1 MKRKYQNNYERGWFD
16 TNDQTKNAFKSM
28 AAVDWDDGISAFIFN
43 TSEFMPIGLLSDIA
57 ANFGITESHAGLL
70 ISVYSWVVTLL
81 SLPLMLLVSKMSY
94 RKLLLG
100 TIALFGIFQVLSGV
114 SASYGMLMVSRIGVA
129 CTHAIFWSVASPI
142 AVRLVPGGAPN
153 ACHEYDCYR
162 NIGCYD
168 FRAAAGQSHRVN
180 RWLANDLFMCGSRCI
195 FGAVLSAVCISEDC
209 PTEHRTSR
217 RLPQIL
223 KRRQLLGIY
232 LITFLVA
239 SAYYTG
245 YSYIEP
251 FLKQVA
257 HLADSWITIVLT
269 LFGAAGLL
277 GSFLF
282 SRLYD
287 RHRYAFIRF
296 IIASVAVALLCLRVA
311 SISLYLVILVCVLW
325 GMAVTAFNVAFQ
337 AETIKAVPEEASAV
351 AMSLF
356 SGIFNLGIGCGTWLG
371 GTVCNQLS
379 IANIGYAGGII
390 GVLAV
395 LYCVFRMIPLWKA
408 KQKN

>member
-1 MKRKYQNNYERGWFD
+1 M
-16 TNDQTKNAFKSM
+16 
-28 AAVDWDDGISAFIFN
+28 
-43 TSEFMPIGLLSDIA
+43 
-57 ANFGITESHAGLL
+57 
-70 ISVYSWVVTLL
+70 
-81 SLPLMLLVSKMSY
+81 
-94 RKLLLG
+94 
-100 TIALFGIFQVLSGV
+100 
-114 SASYGMLMVSRIGVA
+114 
-129 CTHAIFWSVASPI
+129 
-142 AVRLVPGGAPN
+142 
-153 ACHEYDCYR
+153 
-162 NIGCYD
+162 
-168 FRAAAGQSHRVN
+168 
-180 RWLANDLFMCGSRCI
+180 
-195 FGAVLSAVCISEDC
+195 
-209 PTEHRTSR
+209 
-217 RLPQIL
+217 

-287 RHRYAFIRF
+287 KHRYAFIRF

-371 GTVCNQLS
+371 GTVCNQFS

-395 LYCVFRMIPLWKA
+395 LYCIFRMIPLWKA

>member
-1 MKRKYQNNYERGWFD
+1 M
-16 TNDQTKNAFKSM
+16 TKQKMPLKAWLPLIGM
-28 AAVDWDDGISAFIFN
+28 TVSAFIFN

-142 AVRLVPGGAPN
+142 AVRLVPEE
-153 ACHEYDCYR
+153 H
-162 NIGCYD
+162 
-168 FRAAAGQSHRVN
+168 QT
-180 RWLANDLFMCGSRCI
+180 LAMSMIVTGTSVAMI
-195 FGAVLSAVCISEDC
+195 FGLPLGRVIGLTVGWRMTFLCVAAVAFLVLFYLLFVFPKMSNGTPFQI
-209 PTEHRTSR
+209 RQ
-217 RLPQIL
+217 LPQIL

-257 HLADSWITIVLT
+257 HL
-269 LFGAAGLL
+269 

-287 RHRYAFIRF
+287 KHRYAFIRF

-395 LYCVFRMIPLWKA
+395 LYCIFRMIPLWKA
-408 KQKN
+408 KQKS

>member
-1 MKRKYQNNYERGWFD
+1 MSSYLGFVIGGYLLGSILFAYVLPKLTRHIDIREMSEDGNPGTY
-16 TNDQTKNAFKSM
+16 NAFRYGGVICGICVLLLELLKGFFPVWLCERTAGLQSLWFAAVM
-28 AAVDWDDGISAFIFN
+28 AAPVLGHAYSIYHRGRGGKAIAVSFGVLLGLVPAGIWQPLAMLVLFY
-43 TSEFMPIGLLSDIA
+43 LL
-57 ANFGITESHAGLL
+57 F
-70 ISVYSWVVTLL
+70 VF
-81 SLPLMLLVSKMSY
+81 PKMSN
-94 RKLLLG
+94 G
-100 TIALFGIFQVLSGV
+100 TPFQI
-114 SASYGMLMVSRIGVA
+114 R
-129 CTHAIFWSVASPI
+129 
-142 AVRLVPGGAPN
+142 
-153 ACHEYDCYR
+153 
-162 NIGCYD
+162 
-168 FRAAAGQSHRVN
+168 Q
-180 RWLANDLFMCGSRCI
+180 
-195 FGAVLSAVCISEDC
+195 
-209 PTEHRTSR
+209 
-217 RLPQIL
+217 LPQIL

-287 RHRYAFIRF
+287 KHRYAFIRF

-395 LYCVFRMIPLWKA
+395 LYCIFRMIPLWKA
-408 KQKN
+408 KQKS

>member
-1 MKRKYQNNYERGWFD
+1 
-16 TNDQTKNAFKSM
+16 
-28 AAVDWDDGISAFIFN
+28 
-43 TSEFMPIGLLSDIA
+43 MPIGLLSDIA

-142 AVRLVPGGAPN
+142 AVRLVPEE
-153 ACHEYDCYR
+153 H
-162 NIGCYD
+162 
-168 FRAAAGQSHRVN
+168 QT
-180 RWLANDLFMCGSRCI
+180 LAMSMIVTGTSVAMI
-195 FGAVLSAVCISEDC
+195 FGLPLGRVIGLTVGWRMTFLCVAAVAFLVLFYLLFVFPKMSNETPFQI
-209 PTEHRTSR
+209 RQ
-217 RLPQIL
+217 LPQIL

-287 RHRYAFIRF
+287 KHRYAFIRF

-311 SISLYLVILVCVLW
+311 SVSLYLVILVCVLW
-325 GMAVTAFNVAFQ
+325 GWQLQRSMLPSKQKPSRQFQ
-337 AETIKAVPEEASAV
+337 KKPQRLQCPCSLVFLIWGLAAEHGWAERSAISFRLQIL
-351 AMSLF
+351 AM
-356 SGIFNLGIGCGTWLG
+356 
-371 GTVCNQLS
+371 
-379 IANIGYAGGII
+379 
-390 GVLAV
+390 LAV
-395 LYCVFRMIPLWKA
+395 SLVFW
-408 KQKN
+408 QCCTVSSG

>member
-1 MKRKYQNNYERGWFD
+1 MNKKMTLKEWLPLLGM
-16 TNDQTKNAFKSM
+16 TL
-28 AAVDWDDGISAFIFN
+28 SAFIFN

-57 ANFGITESHAGLL
+57 ANFHMTEAQAGMMIT
-70 ISVYSWVVTLL
+70 VYSWTVTLL
-81 SLPLMLLVSKMSY
+81 SLPLMLIVCKIDSK
-94 RKLLLG
+94 KLLLG
-100 TIALFGIFQVLSGV
+100 TIALFGIGQLGSVFAVNF
-114 SASYGMLMVSRIGVA
+114 AMLMLARIAVA
-129 CTHAIFWSVASPI
+129 CAHFIFWSIASPI
-142 AVRLVPGGAPN
+142 AVQVVSKEHHTKALSMIITGTSIAMV
-153 ACHEYDCYR
+153 
-162 NIGCYD
+162 IGMPLG
-168 FRAAAGQSHRVN
+168 RMIG
-180 RWLANDLFMCGSRCI
+180 
-195 FGAVLSAVCISEDC
+195 LSIGWRMTFLCVGIIAFLTLIYLTGVFPKIERQESFSIRELGTLLKN
-209 PTEHRTSR
+209 P
-217 RLPQIL
+217 IL
-223 KRRQLLGIY
+223 IGIY
-232 LITFLVA
+232 ILNFLVA
-239 SAYYTG
+239 TAYYTG

-287 RHRYAFIRF
+287 KHRYAFIRF

-395 LYCVFRMIPLWKA
+395 LYCIFRMIPLWKA
-408 KQKN
+408 KQKS

>member
-1 MKRKYQNNYERGWFD
+1 M
-16 TNDQTKNAFKSM
+16 TKQKMPLKAWLPLIGM
-28 AAVDWDDGISAFIFN
+28 TVSAFIFN

-142 AVRLVPGGAPN
+142 AVRLVPEE
-153 ACHEYDCYR
+153 H
-162 NIGCYD
+162 
-168 FRAAAGQSHRVN
+168 QT
-180 RWLANDLFMCGSRCI
+180 LAMSMIVTGTSVAMI
-195 FGAVLSAVCISEDC
+195 FGLPLGRVIGLTVGWRMTFLCVAAVAFLVLFYLLFVFPKMSNGTPFQIWQ
-209 PTEHRTSR
+209 
-217 RLPQIL
+217 LPQIL

-287 RHRYAFIRF
+287 KHRYAFIRF

-371 GTVCNQLS
+371 GTVCNT
-379 IANIGYAGGII
+379 
-390 GVLAV
+390 
-395 LYCVFRMIPLWKA
+395 
-408 KQKN
+408 

>member
-1 MKRKYQNNYERGWFD
+1 M
-16 TNDQTKNAFKSM
+16 TKQKMPLKAWLPLIGM
-28 AAVDWDDGISAFIFN
+28 TVSAFIFN

-142 AVRLVPGGAPN
+142 AVRLVPEE
-153 ACHEYDCYR
+153 H
-162 NIGCYD
+162 
-168 FRAAAGQSHRVN
+168 QT
-180 RWLANDLFMCGSRCI
+180 LAMSMIVTGTSVAMI
-195 FGAVLSAVCISEDC
+195 FGLPLGRVIGLTVGWRMTFLCVAAVAFLVLFYLLFVFPKMSNGTPFQI
-209 PTEHRTSR
+209 RQ
-217 RLPQIL
+217 LPQIL

-251 FLKQVA
+251 FLKQNIPA
-257 HLADSWITIVLT
+257 
-269 LFGAAGLL
+269 
-277 GSFLF
+277 
-282 SRLYD
+282 
-287 RHRYAFIRF
+287 
-296 IIASVAVALLCLRVA
+296 IIC
-311 SISLYLVILVCVLW
+311 I
-325 GMAVTAFNVAFQ
+325 
-337 AETIKAVPEEASAV
+337 
-351 AMSLF
+351 
-356 SGIFNLGIGCGTWLG
+356 
-371 GTVCNQLS
+371 
-379 IANIGYAGGII
+379 
-390 GVLAV
+390 
-395 LYCVFRMIPLWKA
+395 
-408 KQKN
+408 

>member
-1 MKRKYQNNYERGWFD
+1 MREDGFIQM
-16 TNDQTKNAFKSM
+16 TKQKMPLKAWLPLIGM
-28 AAVDWDDGISAFIFN
+28 TVSAFIFN

-142 AVRLVPGGAPN
+142 AVRLVPEE
-153 ACHEYDCYR
+153 H
-162 NIGCYD
+162 
-168 FRAAAGQSHRVN
+168 QT
-180 RWLANDLFMCGSRCI
+180 LAMSMIVTGTSVAMI
-195 FGAVLSAVCISEDC
+195 FGLPLGRVIGLTVGWRMTFLCVAAVAFLVLFYLLFVFPKMSNGTPFQI
-209 PTEHRTSR
+209 RQ
-217 RLPQIL
+217 LPQIL

-287 RHRYAFIRF
+287 KHRYAFIRF

-371 GTVCNQLS
+371 GTVRNQFS

-395 LYCVFRMIPLWKA
+395 LYCIFRMIPLWKA

>member
-1 MKRKYQNNYERGWFD
+1 M
-16 TNDQTKNAFKSM
+16 TKQKMPLKAWLPLIGM
-28 AAVDWDDGISAFIFN
+28 TVSAFIFN

-142 AVRLVPGGAPN
+142 AVRLVPEE
-153 ACHEYDCYR
+153 H
-162 NIGCYD
+162 
-168 FRAAAGQSHRVN
+168 QT
-180 RWLANDLFMCGSRCI
+180 LAMSMIVTGTSVAMI
-195 FGAVLSAVCISEDC
+195 FGLPLGRVIGLTVGWRMTFLCVAAVAFLVLFYLLFVFPKMSNGTPFQI
-209 PTEHRTSR
+209 RQ
-217 RLPQIL
+217 LPQIL

-287 RHRYAFIRF
+287 KHRYAFIRF

-356 SGIFNLGIGCGTWLG
+356 SGIFGRNGLQSAFDCKYWLCWRYHWCFG
-371 GTVCNQLS
+371 SV
-379 IANIGYAGGII
+379 
-390 GVLAV
+390 V
-395 LYCVFRMIPLWKA
+395 LYLPDDSIVESKTEKLKDLHNHTKSGCLHGILV
-408 KQKN
+408 

>member
-1 MKRKYQNNYERGWFD
+1 MSSYLGFVIGGYLLGSILFAYVLPKLTRHIDIREMSEDGNPGTY
-16 TNDQTKNAFKSM
+16 NAFWYGGVICGICVLLLELLKGFFPVWLCERTAGLQSLWFAAVM
-28 AAVDWDDGISAFIFN
+28 AAPVLGHAYSIYHRGRGGKAIAVSFGVLLGLVPAGIWQPLAMLVLFY
-43 TSEFMPIGLLSDIA
+43 LL
-57 ANFGITESHAGLL
+57 F
-70 ISVYSWVVTLL
+70 VF
-81 SLPLMLLVSKMSY
+81 PKMSNE
-94 RKLLLG
+94 
-100 TIALFGIFQVLSGV
+100 TPFQI
-114 SASYGMLMVSRIGVA
+114 R
-129 CTHAIFWSVASPI
+129 
-142 AVRLVPGGAPN
+142 
-153 ACHEYDCYR
+153 
-162 NIGCYD
+162 
-168 FRAAAGQSHRVN
+168 Q
-180 RWLANDLFMCGSRCI
+180 
-195 FGAVLSAVCISEDC
+195 
-209 PTEHRTSR
+209 
-217 RLPQIL
+217 LPQIL

-287 RHRYAFIRF
+287 KHRYAFIRF

-311 SISLYLVILVCVLW
+311 SVSLYLVILVCVLW

-371 GTVCNQLS
+371 GTVCNT
-379 IANIGYAGGII
+379 
-390 GVLAV
+390 
-395 LYCVFRMIPLWKA
+395 
-408 KQKN
+408 

>member
-1 MKRKYQNNYERGWFD
+1 M
-16 TNDQTKNAFKSM
+16 TKQKMPLKAWLPLIGM
-28 AAVDWDDGISAFIFN
+28 TVSAFIFN

-142 AVRLVPGGAPN
+142 AVRLVPEE
-153 ACHEYDCYR
+153 H
-162 NIGCYD
+162 
-168 FRAAAGQSHRVN
+168 QT
-180 RWLANDLFMCGSRCI
+180 LAMSMIVTGTSVAMI
-195 FGAVLSAVCISEDC
+195 FGLPLGRVIGLTVGWRMTFLCVAAVAFLVLFYLLFVFPKMSNGTPFQI
-209 PTEHRTSR
+209 RQ
-217 RLPQIL
+217 LPQIL

-287 RHRYAFIRF
+287 KHRYAFIRF

-337 AETIKAVPEEASAV
+337 AEAIKAVPEEASAV

-371 GTVCNQLS
+371 GTFCNQLS

-395 LYCVFRMIPLWKA
+395 LYCIFRMIPLWKA
-408 KQKN
+408 KQKS

>member
-1 MKRKYQNNYERGWFD
+1 
-16 TNDQTKNAFKSM
+16 
-28 AAVDWDDGISAFIFN
+28 
-43 TSEFMPIGLLSDIA
+43 
-57 ANFGITESHAGLL
+57 
-70 ISVYSWVVTLL
+70 
-81 SLPLMLLVSKMSY
+81 MSN
-94 RKLLLG
+94 G
-100 TIALFGIFQVLSGV
+100 TPFQI
-114 SASYGMLMVSRIGVA
+114 R
-129 CTHAIFWSVASPI
+129 
-142 AVRLVPGGAPN
+142 
-153 ACHEYDCYR
+153 
-162 NIGCYD
+162 
-168 FRAAAGQSHRVN
+168 Q
-180 RWLANDLFMCGSRCI
+180 
-195 FGAVLSAVCISEDC
+195 
-209 PTEHRTSR
+209 
-217 RLPQIL
+217 LPQIL

-287 RHRYAFIRF
+287 KHRYAFIRF

-337 AETIKAVPEEASAV
+337 AETIKAVQKKLQQLQCPCSLVFLIWGLAAEHGWAERSAISFRLQTL
-351 AMSLF
+351 AMLVVSLVF
-356 SGIFNLGIGCGTWLG
+356 WQCCTVPSG
-371 GTVCNQLS
+371 
-379 IANIGYAGGII
+379 
-390 GVLAV
+390 
-395 LYCVFRMIPLWKA
+395 
-408 KQKN
+408 

>member
-1 MKRKYQNNYERGWFD
+1 MREDGLIQM
-16 TNDQTKNAFKSM
+16 TKQKMPLKAWLPLIGM
-28 AAVDWDDGISAFIFN
+28 TVSAFIFN

-142 AVRLVPGGAPN
+142 AVRLVPEE
-153 ACHEYDCYR
+153 H
-162 NIGCYD
+162 
-168 FRAAAGQSHRVN
+168 QT
-180 RWLANDLFMCGSRCI
+180 LAMSMIVTGTSVAMI
-195 FGAVLSAVCISEDC
+195 FGLPLGRVIGLTVGWRMTFLCVAAVAFLVLFYLLFVFPKMSNGTPFQI
-209 PTEHRTSR
+209 RQ
-217 RLPQIL
+217 LPQIL

-371 GTVCNQLS
+371 GTICSQFS

>member
-1 MKRKYQNNYERGWFD
+1 MREDGFIQM
-16 TNDQTKNAFKSM
+16 TKQKMPLKAWLPLIGM
-28 AAVDWDDGISAFIFN
+28 TVSAFIFN

-142 AVRLVPGGAPN
+142 AVRLVPEE
-153 ACHEYDCYR
+153 H
-162 NIGCYD
+162 
-168 FRAAAGQSHRVN
+168 QT
-180 RWLANDLFMCGSRCI
+180 LAMSMIVTGTSVAMI
-195 FGAVLSAVCISEDC
+195 FGLPLGRVIGLTVGWRMTFLCVAAVAFLVLFYLLFVFPKMSNGTPFQI
-209 PTEHRTSR
+209 RQ
-217 RLPQIL
+217 LPQIL

-257 HLADSWITIVLT
+257 HLADNWITIVLT

-287 RHRYAFIRF
+287 KHRYAFIRF

-371 GTVCNQLS
+371 GTVCNPLS

-395 LYCVFRMIPLWKA
+395 LYCIFRMIPLWKA
-408 KQKN
+408 KQKS

>member
-1 MKRKYQNNYERGWFD
+1 MREDGLIQ
-16 TNDQTKNAFKSM
+16 M
-28 AAVDWDDGISAFIFN
+28 AKQKMPLKAWLPLIGMTVSAFIFN

-142 AVRLVPGGAPN
+142 AVRLVPEE
-153 ACHEYDCYR
+153 H
-162 NIGCYD
+162 
-168 FRAAAGQSHRVN
+168 QT
-180 RWLANDLFMCGSRCI
+180 LAMSMIVTGTSVAMI
-195 FGAVLSAVCISEDC
+195 FGLPLGRVIGLTVGWRMTFLCVAAVAFLVLFYLLFVFPKMSNGTPFQI
-209 PTEHRTSR
+209 RQ
-217 RLPQIL
+217 LPQIL

-287 RHRYAFIRF
+287 KHRYAFIRF
-296 IIASVAVALLCLRVA
+296 IIVSVAVALLCLRVA

-395 LYCVFRMIPLWKA
+395 LYCIFRMIPLWKA

>member
-1 MKRKYQNNYERGWFD
+1 
-16 TNDQTKNAFKSM
+16 M
-28 AAVDWDDGISAFIFN
+28 AKQKMPLKAWLPLIGMTVSAFIFN

-142 AVRLVPGGAPN
+142 AVRLVPEE
-153 ACHEYDCYR
+153 H
-162 NIGCYD
+162 
-168 FRAAAGQSHRVN
+168 QT
-180 RWLANDLFMCGSRCI
+180 LAMSMIVTGTSVAMI
-195 FGAVLSAVCISEDC
+195 FGLPLGRVIGLTVGWRMTFLCVAAVAFLVLFYLLFVFPKMSNGTPFQI
-209 PTEHRTSR
+209 RQ
-217 RLPQIL
+217 LPQIL
-223 KRRQLLGIY
+223 KCRQLLGIY

-257 HLADSWITIVLT
+257 HLADNWITIVLT

-287 RHRYAFIRF
+287 KHRYTFIRF

-356 SGIFNLGIGCGTWLG
+356 SGIFNLGIVCGTWLG

-395 LYCVFRMIPLWKA
+395 LYCIFRMIPLWKA
-408 KQKN
+408 KQKS